1 MTTSTS
7 NGLSNAQQAYL
18 MLAAFLLPSLG
29 AWLTLGAPDT
39 HTAFAMLGASF
50 VSGIIAFIKE
60 YQG

>member
-1 MTTSTS
+1 
-7 NGLSNAQQAYL
+7 